1 VFYSCLVMKHW
12 IAAVVAVG
20 LVAGGWS
27 CKRRPSQVE
36 TVEDEN
42 QPALSVVQ
50 VAHPRAAG
58 QLLSGFHQVEQNAWR
73 WTMGKFAVILMPP
86 PSAAQKGAR
95 LELHFTLP
103 QSVVSLRQ
111 SVTVAAAVEETALPP
126 QTYTKAGTYVYKADV
141 PAAALFAGTPVKVS
155 FTLDKFI
162 KAGEVETRELGLVVN
177 TIGLMPK

>member
-1 VFYSCLVMKHW
+1 MPRLTRHW

-20 LVAGGWS
+20 VVAGGWS

-58 QLLSGFHQVEQNAWR
+58 QLLSGFYPVEQNAWR
-73 WTMGKFAVILMPP
+73 WTSGKFAVILMPP
-86 PSAAQKGAR
+86 LGAAQKGAW
-95 LELHFTLP
+95 LELHFALP
-103 QSVVSLRQ
+103 QSVLSLRQ
-111 SVTVAAAVEETALPP
+111 SVTLSAAVEDTALPP
-126 QTYTKAGTYVYKADV
+126 ETYTAAGSYIYKREV
-141 PAAALFAGTPVKVS
+141 PAAALSAGTPVKVS
-155 FTLDKFI
+155 FKLDKFI

>member
-1 VFYSCLVMKHW
+1 MRHW

-58 QLLSGFHQVEQNAWR
+58 QLLSGFHQVEQAAWR

-86 PSAAQKGAR
+86 PNAAQKGAR
-95 LELHFTLP
+95 LELHFTLTP
-103 QSVVSLRQ
+103 SVMSRRP
-111 SVTVAAAVEETALPP
+111 SMTVAASVEETPLPP
-126 QTYTKAGTYVYKADV
+126 QTFTKAGTYVYQADV

-155 FTLDKFI
+155 FALDNFL
-162 KAGEVETRELGLVVN
+162 KAGEVETRELGLVV
-177 TIGLMPK
+177 TSIGLVPK